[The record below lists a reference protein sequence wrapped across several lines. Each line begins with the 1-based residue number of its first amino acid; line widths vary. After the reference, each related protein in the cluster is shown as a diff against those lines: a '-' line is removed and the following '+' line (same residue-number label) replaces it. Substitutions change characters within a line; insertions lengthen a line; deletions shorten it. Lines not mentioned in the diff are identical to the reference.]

1 MGDAKRRSRIAQ
13 SSGRLRPDLARI
25 CLMLFGAVLG
35 FGACGCWLAVLP
47 LAINVAED
55 VGSAVASVTI
65 NAVVSAHQ
73 ESGKFADQDH
83 PGEGEMDR
91 EDRCEQLQLEVPGV
105 IELRKSAAGAP
116 EYRELQVSGSLGNPQ
131 WRAMVDQDARV
142 GGWRPAANFLQMNFT
157 PPLGPLPDAGSDYLA
172 YRLMQSESPAEVEF
186 APLTVNFGKTEG
198 TFRWNG
204 SLYQFALAHTLPCF
218 PVPPG

>member
-1 MGDAKRRSRIAQ
+1 MGTPSADCAIAQ

-35 FGACGCWLAVLP
+35 IGACGCWLAVLP
-47 LAINVAED
+47 LAINAAED

-83 PGEGEMDR
+83 PGESEMDR
-91 EDRCEQLQLEVPGV
+91 EDCCEQLQLEVPGV

-172 YRLMQSESPAEVEF
+172 YRLIQSESPAEVEF
-186 APLTVNFGKTEG
+186 APLTVNFGKPKEPFAG
-198 TFRWNG
+198 MG
-204 SLYQFALAHTLPCF
+204 LYTSSR
-218 PVPPG
+218 